1 MESRDKE
8 PPLRNKQ
15 TSWANYDDMDTIR
28 QESQTFPPDLHVGSV
43 PHRNTFTHHT
53 HIVPTHRHTCTDTD
67 QERNLRSILYRRRD
81 LERCRELRFPIC
93 EITTVISAGQ
103 ATR

>member
-43 PHRNTFTHHT
+43 PHRNTFTHKHG
-53 HIVPTHRHTCTDTD
+53 HTCTPAHKHIDI
-67 QERNLRSILYRRRD
+67 QYAYKHAHMH
-81 LERCRELRFPIC
+81 
-93 EITTVISAGQ
+93 VI
-103 ATR
+103 